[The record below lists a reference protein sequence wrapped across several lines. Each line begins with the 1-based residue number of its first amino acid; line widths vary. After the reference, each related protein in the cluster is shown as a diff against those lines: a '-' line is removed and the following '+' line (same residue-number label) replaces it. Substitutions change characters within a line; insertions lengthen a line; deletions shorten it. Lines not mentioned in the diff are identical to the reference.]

1 MQQFERV
8 AKRSLAQLNIW
19 SKEKLGDR
27 KRKQNELIEKL
38 KTAKQ
43 RQTQAIDEEEIR
55 KLENQI
61 SNMLID
67 KEVYWKQSSRADWLR
82 EGEKIQSIFTLK
94 YPLGEERTKSGELKI
109 IEGIGLMIQKVL
121 KGNSVSIFN
130 NSSRHPA
137 QVRIIYQKLSKGCG
151 QKSPKR

>member
-1 MQQFERV
+1 M
-8 AKRSLAQLNIW
+8 
-19 SKEKLGDR
+19 
-27 KRKQNELIEKL
+27 

-43 RQTQAIDEEEIR
+43 RQTQAIDGEEIR